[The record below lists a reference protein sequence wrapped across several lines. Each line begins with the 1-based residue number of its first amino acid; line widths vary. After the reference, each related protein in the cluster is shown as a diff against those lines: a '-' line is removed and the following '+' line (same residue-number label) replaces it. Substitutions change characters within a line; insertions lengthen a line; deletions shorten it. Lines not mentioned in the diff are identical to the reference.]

1 MVVRIFYTLM
11 RTNDTEVL
19 LKIVVGWVRYRAQK
33 RENQI
38 PTVTS
43 VAEQLSKQLI
53 RHSLTGCRMASQS
66 SKTETPRKIIIN
78 IFMKKILLSPWTALL
93 TLAVILSIRISDPTF
108 VESVRL
114 RYFDTLIINKA
125 PSQNNIYTV
134 NIDEATL
141 DVAGQWPLPR
151 SEYAKIIADLYN
163 RNAGLVVLN
172 ILMPEQDRT
181 GGDRYLAMAME
192 QFPVILPSIPAEK
205 SKNIPRKPSVA
216 VINSNFIDQ
225 VVAYPG
231 LIANLSALEER
242 AVGVGIVNTFPEI
255 DGVNRRLPLIVAV
268 GDELF
273 PSLALETLR
282 VATQQQT
289 TQVKLFEGGVEK
301 MRIPGDIG
309 IIPTDALGRVWI
321 DWSQK
326 SKSVSLVDLP
336 TDLGG
341 AIVIVGPTAAGI
353 GNPVPTSVGALFPHE
368 VQASVMGTMI
378 NQTNIQRPDWANG
391 AEILTI
397 LAVGVIL
404 LFLTRWIYVG
414 LASVIGFVT
423 LFAYGS
429 NFMFSNSLWLFDITG
444 PVTGVVLVALHAYGV
459 KFVSEFLEKQ
469 AIKKQFAG
477 YASPTVVK
485 LLQENPDLIKKGV
498 KKEVSILFSDLRGF
512 TPLGESFGDDVAGLT
527 LIMNGYMDAITQPVL
542 DADGMIIKYIGD
554 ASMHIHNA
562 PIEDLNH
569 PATAVRTGLLM
580 LKAVEKFNRDVVVP
594 QGRPAVGMGAGINT
608 GLGYIGEMGSTS
620 RHSYD
625 VLGDSVST
633 AARIESKCKE
643 YGCLLLVGGATVER
657 CADDFFFL
665 KIDDLAVK
673 GKTVGISIYTVLD
686 TDAGAMVDY
695 ILAQTEHDRM
705 HQMYR
710 AQQFKASISMCKAL
724 KGEFDSKM
732 DKYYDMWIER
742 CEFQL
747 TQDLPADWNGVMIAT
762 SK

>member
-1 MVVRIFYTLM
+1 
-11 RTNDTEVL
+11 
-19 LKIVVGWVRYRAQK
+19 
-33 RENQI
+33 
-38 PTVTS
+38 
-43 VAEQLSKQLI
+43 
-53 RHSLTGCRMASQS
+53 
-66 SKTETPRKIIIN
+66 
-78 IFMKKILLSPWTALL
+78 MKKILLSPWTALL

-114 RYFDTLIINKA
+114 RYFDTLITNKA

-141 DVAGQWPLPR
+141 DKTGQWPLPR
-151 SEYAKIIADLYN
+151 EQYAKIIADLYN

-172 ILMPEQDRT
+172 ILMPEKDRS
-181 GGDRYLAMAME
+181 GGDSALSLSLE
-192 QFPVILPSIPAEK
+192 QFPVILPSIPAENN
-205 SKNIPRKPSVA
+205 KNIPRKPSVA

-242 AVGVGIVNTFPEI
+242 AIGVGIVNTLPEI

-268 GDELF
+268 GEDLF

-301 MRIPGDIG
+301 MRIPGTVG

-336 TDLGG
+336 ADLEG

-368 VQASVMGTMI
+368 VQAAVMGTMI
-378 NQTNIQRPDWANG
+378 NQTNIQRPDYANG
-391 AEILTI
+391 VEIAAIAAAGL
-397 LAVGVIL
+397 LL
-404 LFLTRWIYVG
+404 LFLTRWVYVG
-414 LASVIGFVT
+414 LAATLIISIGGY
-423 LFAYGS
+423 FASRYAFA
-429 NFMFSNSLWLFDITG
+429 NYVFLFDATAFVSG
-444 PVTGVVLVALHAYGV
+444 TVLVALHAYGV
-459 KFVSEFLEKQ
+459 KFVSEFLQKQ

-527 LIMNGYMDAITQPVL
+527 RIMNGYMDAITEPVL
-542 DADGMIIKYIGD
+542 AADGMIIKYIGD

-562 PIEDLNH
+562 PIEDKNH

-580 LKAVEKFNRDVVVP
+580 LKAVEKFNKDVVIP
-594 QGRPAVGMGAGINT
+594 DGRPPVGMGAGINT
-608 GLGYIGEMGSTS
+608 GLGYIGEMGSTA

-625 VLGDSVST
+625 VLGDAVST

-643 YGCLLLVGGATVER
+643 YGCLLLVGGATVEQ
-657 CADDFFFL
+657 CKDDFFFL

-673 GKTVGISIYTVLD
+673 GKTVGIAIYTVLD
-686 TDAGAMVDY
+686 DITNEYNASKKIHEAMH
-695 ILAQTEHDRM
+695 AA
-705 HQMYR
+705 YR
-710 AQQFKASISMCKAL
+710 SQKFTMAINMCKQL
-724 KGEFDSKM
+724 KGKFDGKM

-742 CEFQL
+742 CEYQL
-747 TQDLPADWNGVMIAT
+747 TQDLPKDWNGVFIAT